1 LLASWGHPVPV
12 KLIFVPG
19 RPDVGVKVKATSGVV
34 WAADGPAAPTSWSTI
49 AAAANAANTLRF
61 LNLISLS
68 SLGPVEGDR

>member
-1 LLASWGHPVPV
+1 
-12 KLIFVPG
+12 
-19 RPDVGVKVKATSGVV
+19 VKVKATSGVV